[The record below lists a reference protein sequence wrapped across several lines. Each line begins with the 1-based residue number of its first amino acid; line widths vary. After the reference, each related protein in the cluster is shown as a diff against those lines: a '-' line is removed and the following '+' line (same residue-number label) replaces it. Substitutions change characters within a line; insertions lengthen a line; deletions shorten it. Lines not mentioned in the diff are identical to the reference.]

1 MGRSPGRWTARLGAL
16 KSSLSGGQ
24 RLLFANPER
33 SGMTIM
39 SIVGERP
46 PWLTIKA
53 TPGANYQRLKGIVRG
68 KTLHTV
74 CEEAHCPNI
83 FECWDKD
90 KTATFMILGD
100 TCTRNCRFCA
110 VKSGRPGGRVDW
122 EEPDR
127 VADAVRD
134 MQLDHAVITSVDRD
148 DLSDG
153 GASIFAA
160 TVLAIRRKAPGC
172 QVELLIPDF
181 AGDEKA
187 LQLVADNKP
196 ELLDHNIETVRR
208 MTPKVR
214 SRATYDRSLQVLR
227 NAKIMNPGQRTKS
240 SMMLGVGENWDEI
253 LETLDDLRGVGVD
266 IVTIG
271 QYLRPTHKQ
280 MEMVR
285 FYTPD
290 EFTALQEE
298 GMKRGFLHVESGPLV
313 RTSYHAARQAQQ
325 ATAAVES

>member
-1 MGRSPGRWTARLGAL
+1 
-16 KSSLSGGQ
+16 
-24 RLLFANPER
+24 
-33 SGMTIM
+33 MTIM

-53 TPGANYQRLKGIVRG
+53 TPGPNYQRLKGIVRG

-160 TVLAIRRKAPGC
+160 TVLAIRREAPGC

>member
-1 MGRSPGRWTARLGAL
+1 
-16 KSSLSGGQ
+16 
-24 RLLFANPER
+24 
-33 SGMTIM
+33 MTIM

-53 TPGANYQRLKGIVRG
+53 TPGPNYQRLKGIVRG

-160 TVLAIRRKAPGC
+160 TVLAIRREAPGC

-285 FYTPD
+285 FYTPA

>member
-1 MGRSPGRWTARLGAL
+1 
-16 KSSLSGGQ
+16 
-24 RLLFANPER
+24 
-33 SGMTIM
+33 MTIM

-53 TPGANYQRLKGIVRG
+53 TPGPNYQRLKGIMRG

-153 GASIFAA
+153 GASIFVA
-160 TVLAIRRKAPGC
+160 TVLAIRREAPRC

-227 NAKIMNPGQRTKS
+227 NAKIMNSRQRTKS

-290 EFTALQEE
+290 EFTALREE

>member
-1 MGRSPGRWTARLGAL
+1 MTRMG
-16 KSSLSGGQ
+16 
-24 RLLFANPER
+24 
-33 SGMTIM
+33 
-39 SIVGERP
+39 IVGEKP

-53 TPGANYQRLKGIVRG
+53 TPGPNYQRLKGIMRG

-148 DLSDG
+148 DLPDG
-153 GASIFAA
+153 GASIFGA
-160 TVLAIRRKAPGC
+160 TVLAIRREAPGC

-181 AGDEKA
+181 AGDEIA
-187 LQLVADNKP
+187 LQLVVDKKP

-214 SRATYDRSLQVLR
+214 SRATYDRSLEVLR

-240 SMMLGVGENWDEI
+240 SMMLGVGEHWDEI

-285 FYTPD
+285 FYTPN
-290 EFTALQEE
+290 EFAALQEE

-313 RTSYHAARQAQQ
+313 RTSYHAARQARQ
-325 ATAAVES
+325 ATAAVKS

>member
-1 MGRSPGRWTARLGAL
+1 M
-16 KSSLSGGQ
+16 
-24 RLLFANPER
+24 
-33 SGMTIM
+33 
-39 SIVGERP
+39 
-46 PWLTIKA
+46 
-53 TPGANYQRLKGIVRG
+53 
-68 KTLHTV
+68 
-74 CEEAHCPNI
+74 
-83 FECWDKD
+83 
-90 KTATFMILGD
+90 
-100 TCTRNCRFCA
+100 
-110 VKSGRPGGRVDW
+110 DW
-122 EEPDR
+122 EEPGR

-160 TVLAIRRKAPGC
+160 TVLAIRREAPGC

-187 LQLVADNKP
+187 LQLVVDKKP

-290 EFTALQEE
+290 EFAVLQVE

-313 RTSYHAARQAQQ
+313 RTSYHAARQAQH

>member
-1 MGRSPGRWTARLGAL
+1 MNTVHE
-16 KSSLSGGQ
+16 K
-24 RLLFANPER
+24 
-33 SGMTIM
+33 
-39 SIVGERP
+39 P
-46 PWLTIKA
+46 PWLMVKA
-53 TPGANYQRLKGIVRG
+53 TPGPNYQRLKGIMRA

-83 FECWDKD
+83 FECWDRD

-110 VKSGRPGGRVDW
+110 VKSGRPGKHVDW
-122 EEPDR
+122 DEPDR

-134 MQLDHAVITSVDRD
+134 MQLAHVVITSVDRD
-148 DLSDG
+148 DLQDG

-160 TVLAIRRKAPGC
+160 TVMAIRRQAPGC

-187 LQLVADNKP
+187 LQIVVDQQP
-196 ELLDHNIETVRR
+196 ELLDHNVETVRR

-214 SRATYDRSLQVLR
+214 SRATYDRSLTVLR
-227 NAKIMNPGQRTKS
+227 NAKMMLPGQRTKS
-240 SMMLGVGENWDEI
+240 SIMLGVGETWDEI
-253 LETLDDLRGVGVD
+253 LETLDDLRASGVD

-271 QYLRPTHKQ
+271 QYLRPTPQQ
-280 MEMVR
+280 MQVVR

-290 EFTALQEE
+290 EFAALQQE
-298 GMKRGFLHVESGPLV
+298 GMSRGFLHVESGPLV
-313 RTSYHAARQAQQ
+313 RTSYHAARQALR
-325 ATAAVES
+325 AAIKP